1 MGKSVIWTCWNII
14 VRYIY
19 NLILGYC
26 HITIKLRKANTPKR
40 ENWHFQMKMYNFLF
54 WGRY

>member
-1 MGKSVIWTCWNII
+1 METSVIWTCWNII

-26 HITIKLRKANTPKR
+26 HITIKLRKANILKR
-40 ENWHFQMKMYNFLF
+40 KN
-54 WGRY
+54 